1 MMLLCCV
8 SHALTKLC
16 FFVILIIKV
25 RRVSFAL
32 PVKDDSCED
41 LQEKTAELTTIAS
54 HFKTSGSSPFTV
66 VKQVRN
72 SL

>member
-1 MMLLCCV
+1 MLCV
-8 SHALTKLC
+8 SCANQIVLFL
-16 FFVILIIKV
+16 FVILIIKV

-32 PVKDDSCED
+32 PVKDGSCED

-54 HFKTSGSSPFTV
+54 HFKTSGSSPFTA